1 MPNSRRPLIALR
13 IDGQP
18 RNVPHRIPE
27 RLCRVIDAR
36 AASTLSAWLRAAA
49 SQRLEQ
55 EQGIDLPMRQLLDE
69 HDRQLRGLGINLNQL
84 AHAANEGRPVVVNRQ
99 MLAEIQA
106 PSCARRARCSP
117 RSRSGCRSDRAARRW
132 NRWRKA
138 AMSANAEGL
147 LDDYW
152 FVLAPP
158 GRARGFG
165 GGAERPAAPAMRGS
179 LLNAVRRKPQVMVK
193 ITSFAKS
200 REGLAAHLDYIS
212 RNGQNE
218 VFDPTGERFSAIGD
232 AMNLSARE
240 ALQHYGRELAAGPFE
255 ETNIG
260 RKKTGRSRKRV
271 SMNLMLSMPAGTETG
286 AFELAV
292 REFLSEQFQAHDH
305 LFTFHDDRDH
315 YHAHVVVGLQ
325 GQDGRWLNPRK
336 NDLLAWRQSFA
347 ASLERHGIAAEATPA
362 YSRGNGKHGFRR
374 DLEELRRRGT
384 RERPD
389 PSPSYEAET
398 EERAIRRRAEAWTR
412 IAAHYAADGDR
423 EAAEAI
429 RDYVA
434 DHYDHHPSPAPP
446 KNRRQG
452 RPRPPINANAPAT
465 EGRER

>member
-1 MPNSRRPLIALR
+1 M
-13 IDGQP
+13 
-18 RNVPHRIPE
+18 
-27 RLCRVIDAR
+27 
-36 AASTLSAWLRAAA
+36 T
-49 SQRLEQ
+49 
-55 EQGIDLPMRQLLDE
+55 
-69 HDRQLRGLGINLNQL
+69 
-84 AHAANEGRPVVVNRQ
+84 
-99 MLAEIQA
+99 
-106 PSCARRARCSP
+106 
-117 RSRSGCRSDRAARRW
+117 
-132 NRWRKA
+132 
-138 AMSANAEGL
+138 ANAERL

-158 GRARGFG
+158 GRARGPG
-165 GGAERPAAPAMRGS
+165 CGAERPAAPAMRGS

-200 REGLAAHLDYIS
+200 REGLAAHLDYIA

-218 VFDPTGERFSAIGD
+218 VFDPTGDGFSVIGD
-232 AMNLSARE
+232 AMNLPARD
-240 ALQHYGRELAAGPFE
+240 ALQHYGRELAAGPIDARTFGGKK
-255 ETNIG
+255 G
-260 RKKTGRSRKRV
+260 RPRSRV

-286 AFELAV
+286 TFELAV
-292 REFLSEQFQAHDH
+292 RDFLGDQFQAHDH

-389 PSPSYEAET
+389 ASPSFDAET

-423 EAAEAI
+423 EAAQAI
-429 RDYVA
+429 RDFVA
-434 DHYDHHPSPAPP
+434 DRYDHHPVPASEQATGQAPAPI
-446 KNRRQG
+446 NRKR
-452 RPRPPINANAPAT
+452 RRA
-465 EGRER
+465 EGRKR